1 MYRGEIDLSARMM
14 QSQVF
19 SGHTM
24 NKESGGGDCEV
35 TADFGC
41 ISRTVSPATLLKL
54 LRFFKL
60 FKIVSPAT

>member
-1 MYRGEIDLSARMM
+1 MYRGEIDLSARMI

-41 ISRTVSPATLLKL
+41 ISRTVSPAIFATLATLLKYS
-54 LRFFKL
+54 K
-60 FKIVSPAT
+60 